1 MSATDPAAAERA
13 ADPTTDSASGASP
26 LSDAGSVVSHARP
39 ISDGAGPPSAPPAS
53 SRIEPLTLPPT
64 SRTTLP
70 PRSSALPRPMT
81 MPPMEGPP
89 EVDDLAEDALT
100 AALRSPR
107 TASIPP
113 PGSVRAPELREPAPR
128 ELRVRGIPVRELPEA
143 ALGGHAGMFAR
154 PKGRDLLQRTSD
166 YHTWYRARS
175 EAGLW
180 PYSRRFDGPL
190 DPIARTRAEDGR
202 LQEGLNFAAHDYLSL
217 STHPAVHE
225 AAHKAIRDYGP
236 IASGSPILAGNT
248 PQSRELEEEVG
259 KLLGLPSVLLFTTGW
274 AAGFSAVTA
283 LVREHDHIVMDVYS
297 HASLQQ
303 GAMSATRKISRFRH
317 CDNTSAERQIRK
329 ARAADAEGGILV
341 ITETVFS
348 MDSDSPRI
356 AELQEI
362 CRRYDAT
369 LLVDCAHDLGCLGPG
384 GTGRFG
390 IEGIVGKVD
399 LVTGCFSKS
408 FATNGGFFAAR
419 DPNVRQYVRAFGG
432 PHLFS
437 AAPTPVQIAVALA
450 AMRIS
455 ASPEGDVLRENM
467 LNACVAL
474 REELSNRGLEVL
486 GDPSSLVPVFL
497 GDDAVARV
505 TSALC
510 FERGL
515 LCNLIEYPAVAVGM
529 SRVRLQMQSRHTAEH
544 ARAAARILHECLT
557 EASESGVSTP
567 APAAGQ

>member
-1 MSATDPAAAERA
+1 MSANEPAAAERA
-13 ADPTTDSASGASP
+13 AEPSPDGAAGAAPVSE
-26 LSDAGSVVSHARP
+26 AGSVASHTRP
-39 ISDGAGPPSAPPAS
+39 IAEGTRVEPVTLPPAS
-53 SRIEPLTLPPT
+53 RS
-64 SRTTLP
+64 TTLP
-70 PRSSALPRPMT
+70 PRSSAMPRPMT

-89 EVDDLAEDALT
+89 ELDDLAEDALT

-107 TASIPP
+107 SISIPP
-113 PGSVRAPELREPAPR
+113 PPASVRPR
-128 ELRVRGIPVRELPEA
+128 VLRVRGVPVRELPEA

-154 PKGRDLLQRTSD
+154 PKGRDLLQRTGD
-166 YHTWYRARS
+166 YHEWYKARS
-175 EAGLW
+175 TAGLW

-190 DPIARTRAEDGR
+190 DPIARTRAEDGQ

-283 LVREHDHIVMDVYS
+283 LVREQDHIVMDVYS

-317 CDNTSAERQIRK
+317 CDNVSAERQIRK
-329 ARAADAEGGILV
+329 ARAADPEGGILV

-348 MDSDSPRI
+348 MDSDSPRL

-362 CRRYDAT
+362 CHRHDAT
-369 LLVDCAHDLGCLGPG
+369 LLVDCAHDLGCMGPG
-384 GTGRFG
+384 GAGRLG
-390 IEGIVGKVD
+390 LEGLVGKVD
-399 LVTGCFSKS
+399 LVTGCFSKTFS
-408 FATNGGFFAAR
+408 TNGGFFAAR
-419 DPNVRQYVRAFGG
+419 DPSVRQYVRAFGG

-437 AAPTPVQIAVALA
+437 AAPSPVQIAVALA

-455 ASPEGDVLRENM
+455 ASPEGDQLRESMMSACRVLRD
-467 LNACVAL
+467 
-474 REELSNRGLEVL
+474 ELTGRGLEVL

-529 SRVRLQMQSRHTAEH
+529 SRVRLQMQSRHTPEH
-544 ARAAARILHECLT
+544 ARLAARLLHECLT
-557 EASESGVSTP
+557 EASESGVS
-567 APAAGQ
+567 APQLQPSE